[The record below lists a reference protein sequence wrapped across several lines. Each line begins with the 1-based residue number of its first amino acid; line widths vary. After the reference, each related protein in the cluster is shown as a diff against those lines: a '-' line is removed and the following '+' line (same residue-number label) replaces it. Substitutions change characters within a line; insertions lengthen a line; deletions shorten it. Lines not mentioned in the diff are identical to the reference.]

1 MKQNKPWSLMNH
13 VGRGNIDLDSV
24 GNRVLDKEDGM
35 VKNGFYENQIWWWYA
50 RWLDFRNSKCR
61 GFCKHSV
68 GEFFRARTRVKAW
81 RIWRKS
87 QAVEKLLGFDDS
99 LNNRNERPQ
108 SLLWLPYFVTV
119 VQCFQQQKWGNW
131 GRDC

>member
-1 MKQNKPWSLMNH
+1 MKA
-13 VGRGNIDLDSV
+13 GRI
-24 GNRVLDKEDGM
+24 R
-35 VKNGFYENQIWWWYA
+35 
-50 RWLDFRNSKCR
+50 
-61 GFCKHSV
+61 
-68 GEFFRARTRVKAW
+68 
-81 RIWRKS
+81 RKS
-87 QAVEKLLGFDDS
+87 QAVEKLLGFGDS